1 MAFVI
6 TGSLMTPQQED
17 SNGREVWGLRT
28 KARVSEGRLRA
39 GEAETATI
47 NQP

>member
-1 MAFVI
+1 
-6 TGSLMTPQQED
+6 MTPQQED

-28 KARVSEGRLRA
+28 KARVLSEGRLRA